1 MLDLTKDELCMLSF
15 KLISSLFFKTMQ
27 VNGGPQLY
35 HLPRKFSEILF
46 DVKIS
51 KIDTLLSRPYKSRD
65 IIVPKLAV
73 QQPPN

>member
-1 MLDLTKDELCMLSF
+1 MHAKFQAYIESVSYIFIGMN
-15 KLISSLFFKTMQ
+15 FFQ
-27 VNGGPQLY
+27 VNGCPQLY

>member
-1 MLDLTKDELCMLSF
+1 
-15 KLISSLFFKTMQ
+15 MQ

-51 KIDTLLSRPYKSRD
+51 KIDTLLIRPYKSRD

-73 QQPPN
+73 QQPPNWPVHHEDQELQKLFVKI